1 MSFLL
6 SRTVTKAMTHV
17 SDLSASCLEV
27 MCGFLIH
34 KAVHFHPFSSLN
46 EAKQST
52 LYLVHVIQWH

>member
-6 SRTVTKAMTHV
+6 SRTVTEAMTHV

-34 KAVHFHPFSSLN
+34 QGFHFHPFLSLN

-52 LYLVHVIQWH
+52 LYLVHAIQWH